1 MSKIVC
7 GIDCEVSDPLLK
19 TAGYSWKYNE
29 GYVLNTALY
38 FEEEDRIE
46 VIAGTHNKN
55 CPFCEEDRILQ
66 NRKIMGLLMN
76 PDVILVGANI
86 IYDLGWLLY
95 EYGLSTYDVQCSFI
109 DVLQAESI
117 LDEFGI
123 HTLESV
129 SWKYLKYGKTKDRIE
144 AWVKEHISAKGDFRQ
159 HLKDAPWELL
169 EEYVK
174 GDAKNPVKVWRK
186 QLTLLKEQDLVKR
199 CKLEF
204 DCILPSLQMTMYGLP
219 IDVEQKKKNLAF
231 LTEAIEKL
239 HKEFLDK
246 YKLPNFRVTAT
257 RDIASFCDMRNIPYN
272 HKITLTG
279 MNGAKFRNGEETDR
293 AYNKAKRIVA
303 SFCLVKGKPTAYVPK
318 ELAERTADLL
328 TENGFM
334 FNNSPNVDKKFF
346 ESKRE
351 AFPEIG
357 LIADWKLAV
366 GIQSKILGEKYDRFL
381 TKNFNG
387 EDCIKPQFKITDTV
401 SFRYSSNSPN
411 CIAEDTLLLT
421 PQGYKPLYC
430 LKEGDSIYNGNGD
443 LTVIKHIWYKGKR
456 NCLSLVSANGA
467 ELVCTPEHKQWNGK
481 DWIKAEELNETDIIE
496 KRTDCLSLSKN
507 VDNTSDSRSV
517 KSLPRNCRKGAE
529 RRTLSRRENVSSNT
543 AQGAYCTGIYRPS
556 FCEKVCRRIYFR
568 STTSLQRFMYQVQG
582 FLKQRKELFKEISY
596 KRAESRATQSE
607 SSASKVQTKWS
618 FWKTL
623 CKLQRRM
630 FRQERIYN
638 SSYKQPRFSEEKFNA
653 QSSNS
658 SSTGD
663 FSRSSAK
670 RISGTPYRPQSL
682 KQQLGQLGS
691 MYAIS
696 SYKVTSTACGVR
708 RVYDIEVESEDH
720 SFIAN
725 GFRTKNCQQVP
736 SKGGFTLHDGDKET
750 EISFPKIT
758 RALFKASKGC
768 VFGKIDYGQIEYRL
782 ICNIACG
789 KSGEEV
795 REQYRKNPH
804 LDFHQYVV
812 DLTGLSRKYAK
823 NMSFGCFSKDSLWLT
838 NTGWVRYNKVTEEN
852 VLDCNGLKQKNK
864 NFIFK
869 DKGLK
874 FTLSNGVQFTV
885 NKEHLFFDCEK
896 AERYKCTKKA
906 SEMKVGDRV
915 PVTLLRAEG
924 VSTMSKYHAYLAGL
938 YVGDGCG
945 CKSSVE
951 LLAHC
956 ENTDYVTQC
965 LAESNFSFSS
975 RKEGKV
981 VRFCVHKEARTFFRA
996 FGTRTGN
1003 KHIIDSIFRG
1013 TREIRLSFLAGLL
1026 DSDGTVKTDSIRF
1039 MGTNE
1044 KLLHEVALLCSTLGF
1059 DCGFNV
1065 CNRSKDGKP
1074 TEYTLLV
1081 YNTNGEVI
1089 PSVFRKPYFKQAE
1102 TDVRGWKLDRQG
1114 EVLKEKRANRKL
1126 YKEEPQLYEYL
1137 IRNKRNCFVH
1147 NSFMPSDCW
1156 QRDFLPAE
1164 IVSIEE
1170 VEEADFVYLN
1180 TSSGEYNA
1188 MGIATHNCAFG
1199 MGLPSMAKNF
1209 GWTMEHA
1216 EEIAEAYHSKM
1227 PFVAPTLAL
1236 VGDVA
1241 KERGY
1246 IKTVYGSHARLHDK
1260 KKAYTMLNRY
1270 TQGSGG
1276 ECLKCS
1282 IVQAYK
1288 EGVWR
1293 TLKVANTVHDELNMP
1308 YLEPTEEKMIALY
1321 RMAEIMRTSI
1331 PTLRIPL
1338 EAEIELGDNWASTKE
1353 IKDWIELRENNDSEW
1368 LNASAELKQAVG
1380 ICEKLIK
1387 EGRVQSA

>member
-1 MSKIVC
+1 MPKIIV
-7 GIDCEVSDPLLK
+7 GLDCEVNDPLLK
-19 TAGYSWKYNE
+19 VSGYSWKYNE
-29 GYVLNTALY
+29 GYILNTALY
-38 FEEEDRIE
+38 FEEEDRLE

-55 CPFCEEDRILQ
+55 CPFCEEDRIFQ

-95 EYGLSTYDVQCSFI
+95 EYGLSTYNVQCSFI

-117 LDEFGI
+117 LDEFGM
-123 HTLESV
+123 HSLESV

-144 AWVKEHISAKGDFRQ
+144 DWVKEHISAKGDFRQ

-279 MNGAKFRNGEETDR
+279 MNGAKFRNGEETDH
-293 AYNKAKRIVA
+293 AYNKAKQIVS

-387 EDCIKPQFKITDTV
+387 EDCIKPQFKITDTI
-401 SFRYSSNSPN
+401 SFRYSSNMPN
-411 CIAEDTLLLT
+411 
-421 PQGYKPLYC
+421 G
-430 LKEGDSIYNGNGD
+430 
-443 LTVIKHIWYKGKR
+443 
-456 NCLSLVSANGA
+456 
-467 ELVCTPEHKQWNGK
+467 
-481 DWIKAEELNETDIIE
+481 
-496 KRTDCLSLSKN
+496 
-507 VDNTSDSRSV
+507 
-517 KSLPRNCRKGAE
+517 
-529 RRTLSRRENVSSNT
+529 
-543 AQGAYCTGIYRPS
+543 
-556 FCEKVCRRIYFR
+556 
-568 STTSLQRFMYQVQG
+568 
-582 FLKQRKELFKEISY
+582 
-596 KRAESRATQSE
+596 
-607 SSASKVQTKWS
+607 
-618 FWKTL
+618 
-623 CKLQRRM
+623 
-630 FRQERIYN
+630 
-638 SSYKQPRFSEEKFNA
+638 
-653 QSSNS
+653 
-658 SSTGD
+658 
-663 FSRSSAK
+663 
-670 RISGTPYRPQSL
+670 
-682 KQQLGQLGS
+682 
-691 MYAIS
+691 
-696 SYKVTSTACGVR
+696 
-708 RVYDIEVESEDH
+708 
-720 SFIAN
+720 
-725 GFRTKNCQQVP
+725 QQVP
-736 SKGGFTLHDGDKET
+736 SKGGFTLHEEDKET

-823 NMSFGCFSKDSLWLT
+823 NMSFG
-838 NTGWVRYNKVTEEN
+838 
-852 VLDCNGLKQKNK
+852 
-864 NFIFK
+864 
-869 DKGLK
+869 
-874 FTLSNGVQFTV
+874 
-885 NKEHLFFDCEK
+885 
-896 AERYKCTKKA
+896 
-906 SEMKVGDRV
+906 
-915 PVTLLRAEG
+915 
-924 VSTMSKYHAYLAGL
+924 VS
-938 YVGDGCG
+938 
-945 CKSSVE
+945 
-951 LLAHC
+951 
-956 ENTDYVTQC
+956 
-965 LAESNFSFSS
+965 
-975 RKEGKV
+975 
-981 VRFCVHKEARTFFRA
+981 
-996 FGTRTGN
+996 
-1003 KHIIDSIFRG
+1003 
-1013 TREIRLSFLAGLL
+1013 
-1026 DSDGTVKTDSIRF
+1026 
-1039 MGTNE
+1039 
-1044 KLLHEVALLCSTLGF
+1044 
-1059 DCGFNV
+1059 
-1065 CNRSKDGKP
+1065 
-1074 TEYTLLV
+1074 
-1081 YNTNGEVI
+1081 
-1089 PSVFRKPYFKQAE
+1089 
-1102 TDVRGWKLDRQG
+1102 
-1114 EVLKEKRANRKL
+1114 
-1126 YKEEPQLYEYL
+1126 
-1137 IRNKRNCFVH
+1137 
-1147 NSFMPSDCW
+1147 
-1156 QRDFLPAE
+1156 
-1164 IVSIEE
+1164 
-1170 VEEADFVYLN
+1170 
-1180 TSSGEYNA
+1180 
-1188 MGIATHNCAFG
+1188 FG

-1276 ECLKCS
+1276 ECLKAS

-1288 EGVWR
+1288 EGIWR

-1331 PTLRIPL
+1331 PTLKIPL
-1338 EAEIELGDNWASTKE
+1338 EASPELGDNWASTKE
-1353 IKDWIELRENNDSEW
+1353 IPAWIESRDNNDEDW
-1368 LNASAELKQAVG
+1368 QKASDELKKAVN
-1380 ICEKLIK
+1380 ICEKLLK
-1387 EGRVQSA
+1387 EGKVSV